1 MTAQKHI
8 RYGVTFAASLVIAW
22 TLLTPALALVFW
34 RTSDRSWNT
43 AMPWL
48 WLWVFTVLTPTT
60 AALRLHRRLNDLV
73 ATVPDV
79 PDRIV
84 RDLANTRWL
93 FLMFGSMAGMAAVSL
108 ILSR

>member
-22 TLLTPALALVFW
+22 TLLTP
-34 RTSDRSWNT
+34 T
-43 AMPWL
+43 
-48 WLWVFTVLTPTT
+48 TV
-60 AALRLHRRLNDLV
+60 ALRLHRRLNDLV
-73 ATVPDV
+73 TTIPGV

-84 RDLANTRWL
+84 RDLANMRWL